1 MKKKTYLP
9 AQSATRTFDA
19 RGKVLGR
26 IATQIAISL
35 MGKDK
40 PTYAP
45 HRIEGDIVVVLH
57 AGDIQ
62 VTGKKL
68 DQKVYRT
75 HSGYLGSMR
84 EVKLK
89 QLMAEKPETVLEMA
103 VYNMLPKNR
112 LRAELMHRL
121 TIYRDEATPEKAP
134 KKEQTA

>member
-9 AQSATRTFDA
+9 EHSATRTFDA

-45 HRIEGDIVVVLH
+45 HRVEGDIVIVLH
-57 AGDIQ
+57 ASEVA

-68 DQKVYRT
+68 EQKIYRT

-84 EVKLK
+84 EVTLK
-89 QLMAEKPETVLEMA
+89 QLMADKPETVLEMA

-112 LRAELMHRL
+112 LRQELMRRL
-121 TIYRDEATPEKAP
+121 TIYANEATPDRTPA
-134 KKEQTA
+134 KEQIA

>member
-9 AQSATRTFDA
+9 LVSATRTIDA
-19 RGKVLGR
+19 QGKVLGR
-26 IATQIAISL
+26 IATQIAIAL

-45 HRIEGDIVVVLH
+45 HRVEGDKVVVLN
-57 AGDIQ
+57 ASEVQ

-84 EVKLK
+84 EYKLK
-89 QLMAEKPETVLEMA
+89 QLMVEKPEYVLEMA
-103 VYNMLPKNR
+103 IYNMLPKNR
-112 LRAELMHRL
+112 LRQELMRRL
-121 TIYRDEATPEKAP
+121 TIHRHEAPLERTKT
-134 KKEQTA
+134 KEQTA